1 MKSKNKFKIILP
13 ILLVSSSAFVLF
25 QIRKDLSLSSV
36 PIQNSDNSNTIN
48 STDQTTTPTSFQ
60 KLSVLVNRCRGCGK
74 CVRIDSAHFEIISNI
89 AKVISST
96 NLSSQNLAMA
106 IDACPA
112 QAITLE

>member
-1 MKSKNKFKIILP
+1 MKNQNSLKIILP

-25 QIRKDLSLSSV
+25 QIKKDLSNTNKTSNLSTTT
-36 PIQNSDNSNTIN
+36 NTIR

-60 KLSVLVNRCRGCGK
+60 KLTVLSNRCRGCGR
-74 CVRIDSAHFEIISNI
+74 CAQIDPAHFEMVSHI

-96 NLSSQNLAMA
+96 DLTSQNLTIAVSN
-106 IDACPA
+106 CPA